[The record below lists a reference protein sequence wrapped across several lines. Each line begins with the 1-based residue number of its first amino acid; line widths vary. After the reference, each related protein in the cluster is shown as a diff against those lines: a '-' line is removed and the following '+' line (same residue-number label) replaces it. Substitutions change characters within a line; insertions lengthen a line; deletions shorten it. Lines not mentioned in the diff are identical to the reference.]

1 MPQQGAEHGHAE
13 RSAGLAGGVQD
24 AAGHARVPGAG
35 RAHYRRGHGR
45 HGQRADADAD
55 GDAHRQQ
62 QQPGG
67 QHGLVPVGLQAER
80 QAEQRPVQHQV
91 EDQPD
96 PGGAAEVPGPKQA
109 EREDR
114 AGLPALGPDEE
125 VAGDQAGREQGA
137 GQRGEPALLAGGDEA
152 RGERSQRG
160 RPEQQAGDVGPAV
173 RVLRRLR
180 HVAPQH
186 GHGQHADRHV
196 DQEDRAPAR
205 RGDEGAAEHRA
216 EGDPT
221 EPIPPH
227 TPSARARARGSGN
240 WCTMREAVSKGSGVS
255 AETETVTRRL
265 RGNAGRA
272 GTASSGGGG
281 GWTWGSG
288 RWLSVGVWMRAG
300 GRGSRAELGE
310 LRGGRGQP
318 DGGAG

>member
-216 EGDPT
+216 EGDPHRAH
-221 EPIPPH
+221 PAPH
-227 TPSARARARGSGN
+227 AERAGPRPRVGELVHDEGS
-240 WCTMREAVSKGSGVS
+240 RLERI
-255 AETETVTRRL
+255 RRL
-265 RGNAGRA
+265 RGNGDGHPASPRKRRARWNGIVGR
-272 GTASSGGGG
+272 
-281 GWTWGSG
+281 G
-288 RWLSVGVWMRAG
+288 RRMDVGV
-300 GRGSRAELGE
+300 
-310 LRGGRGQP
+310 
-318 DGGAG
+318 GAVA